1 MAEYKSKVLIIGS
14 GPAGYT
20 AGIYA
25 ARAGLKPVLVSGTQV
40 GGQLTITTEV
50 ENFPGFPEPIQGG
63 ELMQRM
69 RDQAQNVGVQMIDD
83 TITEIDFEHRP
94 FVCSSENA
102 NSFVGDSL
110 IIATGASARWLGLPS
125 EEKFRGFGVSACAT
139 CDGFFYKGKPVAVV
153 GGGNAALEEALY
165 RSQIASSVHLVH
177 RRDTFRAEPIMVDR
191 LMDAVN
197 EGKIVLHTPYEVK
210 EVLGNDNAVNA
221 LAIRNTENDTVDTI
235 TVDGVFIAIGH
246 SPNTKI
252 FDGQVTMQDGYIDTE
267 TDPRARTA
275 TNIKGVF
282 AAGDCADPIYRQA
295 VTSAASGCKAAL
307 DAQRYLESLGK

>member
-1 MAEYKSKVLIIGS
+1 M
-14 GPAGYT
+14 
-20 AGIYA
+20 
-25 ARAGLKPVLVSGTQV
+25 
-40 GGQLTITTEV
+40 
-50 ENFPGFPEPIQGG
+50 
-63 ELMQRM
+63 
-69 RDQAQNVGVQMIDD
+69 
-83 TITEIDFEHRP
+83 
-94 FVCSSENA
+94 
-102 NSFVGDSL
+102 
-110 IIATGASARWLGLPS
+110 
-125 EEKFRGFGVSACAT
+125 
-139 CDGFFYKGKPVAVV
+139 

-165 RSQIASSVHLVH
+165 LSQIASIVHLVH

-252 FDGQVTMQDGYIDTE
+252 FDGQVTMQDGYIVTE